1 MAGWAHSLNN
11 YFTIVLGTIGSSCI
25 ANSSLTLMVSL
36 TENQVVSSR
45 YHEFLLIDVRFVIRM
60 VCLCL

>member
-1 MAGWAHSLNN
+1 
-11 YFTIVLGTIGSSCI
+11 
-25 ANSSLTLMVSL
+25 LMVSL
-36 TENQVVSSR
+36 TESQVVSSR